1 MTFDRALFKARDCAC
16 AVTKLSH
23 SYFFCKLKKKRMA
36 QAMRYRQLG
45 STNMKLSIISL
56 GGSGYGRNY
65 GPYDEQEAIKALE

>member
-1 MTFDRALFKARDCAC
+1 MRSNKIEPLLLFLQ
-16 AVTKLSH
+16 T
-23 SYFFCKLKKKRMA
+23 KKRMA

-65 GPYDEQEAIKALE
+65 GPYDEQEAVKALE

>member
-1 MTFDRALFKARDCAC
+1 MRSNKIEPLLLFLQ
-16 AVTKLSH
+16 T
-23 SYFFCKLKKKRMA
+23 KKKKGMA